1 MGVSALV
8 GFGFVVAG
16 VGVVVKMIAGGLGVV
31 VEVGVLRLEVGLILG
46 NIIIIVVIMFLLIIV
61 ILQLGIDD
69 LEILVFN
76 HVSIVDVLNQ

>member
-1 MGVSALV
+1 VGVSALV

-46 NIIIIVVIMFLLIIV
+46 NIILMVVIMFLLIIV
-61 ILQLGIDD
+61 I
-69 LEILVFN
+69 
-76 HVSIVDVLNQ
+76 